1 MSLRTGQILP
11 DRHAS
16 RTCPIDLK
24 QTLAKVGLA
33 SKRGIDPM
41 EWFIFDR
48 CEPEIPQ
55 PGLPLNVVGN
65 RAIDAMFFI
74 WRMMN
79 MNRLRH
85 NRHDW
90 LLYISLNVALA
101 SLIAMAMWYSPSF

>member
-1 MSLRTGQILP
+1 
-11 DRHAS
+11 
-16 RTCPIDLK
+16 
-24 QTLAKVGLA
+24 
-33 SKRGIDPM
+33 M

-48 CEPEIPQ
+48 SEPKIPQ

-65 RAIDAMFFI
+65 RTIDAMFFI

-90 LLYISLNVALA
+90 LLYIGLNVALA